1 MEGERLC
8 ALSKMRGEGLLTED
22 EFYSAVQMMA
32 DDFLAPLD
40 EHKGGGKNCSGG
52 IQLYVAPTVDIG
64 GTFPVELS
72 FDATVGDLKKD
83 ILAHTGI
90 TNDRQAISF
99 GGDTLSP
106 EMDDL
111 MLADVGICPETT
123 LDLRFNHRV
132 TWNGDEAPEELEITP
147 FVVQSCGQRKAPRD
161 QMKYAASTQ
170 LLEGKVHWEME
181 VRGCPRAGGER
192 AGAGRLRPRSA
203 DADDQEATMYVGI
216 ADAQLDTER
225 PSTDKLV
232 GSVTWGN
239 NGEVTMHFQNSRGQ
253 QAVMDVIKSS
263 RLQFG
268 SGALVGFSFDAD
280 KRSLNFYK
288 NGERVHFIGPT
299 ALFLD
304 NYRAVCSPGGSAGVE
319 NNPNISFEA

>member
-1 MEGERLC
+1 MC
-8 ALSKMRGEGLLTED
+8 ALSKLRGEGLLTED
-22 EFYSAVQMMA
+22 EFYCAVQMMA

-40 EHKGGGKNCSGG
+40 EEKGGGKNCSGG

-72 FDATVGDLKKD
+72 FEATVGDLKQD
-83 ILAHTGI
+83 ILSYTGI
-90 TNDRQAISF
+90 KSERQSITF
-99 GGDTLSP
+99 QGETLSP

-123 LDLRFNHRV
+123 LDLRFNHTV
-132 TWNGDEAPEELEITP
+132 TWDGDRAPEELEITP
-147 FVVQSCGQRKAPRD
+147 FVVQSCGQRRGNRED
-161 QMKYAASTQ
+161 MKYATSSQT
-170 LLEGKVHWEME
+170 LEGKVQWEME

-192 AGAGRLRPRSA
+192 APAGRLRPRSA
-203 DADDQEATMYVGI
+203 DADDQPASLYIGI
-216 ADAQLDTER
+216 ANSEINPED
-225 PSTDKLV
+225 PSRALT

-239 NGEVTMHFQNSRGQ
+239 NGEVTMDFKNSPNSTTK
-253 QAVMDVIKSS
+253 DVIKTS

-268 SGALVGFSFDAD
+268 SGALVGFSFDEE
-280 KRSLNFYK
+280 KKSLNFYK

-304 NYRAVCSPGGSAGVE
+304 SYRAVCSPGESAGVE
-319 NNPNISFEA
+319 NNPNVSFE